1 MELRKIFG
9 KRRLGIIFLL
19 WIVNCFC
26 FYKSY
31 DSIEEA
37 EIKNY
42 YDKQKEYVLL
52 YEAGIQEVIDA
63 SETILESDLLKNS
76 GAFVENNLLKTR
88 YDFIQL
94 KKIPVSTTNTFGFLK
109 AYDYSLGILFCMASV
124 FVIISSFAEEKKND
138 FFLILHASKNGRYNL
153 VIRRFLILLFS
164 CAFIVFLYET
174 SAYAI
179 GAGMFHDSPGDY
191 LKPVQSM
198 PEFGQCI
205 LHINLIEMLMLCILA
220 DIIIVM
226 LFCMLFW
233 LLTEI
238 IFKKNIIIL
247 CFFGICAFE
256 LILYNIIR
264 NQSVF
269 NILKYCNL
277 LAVFNLKEYLFTY
290 SNYGIFSLITETSVI
305 ISAFSVISILLLLI
319 LLILK
324 YNKSDTA
331 GKQPKI
337 VLAVQRY
344 IYKLRGDILSRLPLV
359 LTEVYKQ
366 FSVQHGLFILVIAVF
381 IFFQSRISVGA
392 AHNEVQAELERY
404 YNEVRY
410 VENQE
415 EFTEEY
421 LRKIDEW
428 LINAE
433 NELLAY
439 QEDNNIYQIQILSEE
454 INIQRQVED
463 EIVKQRQ
470 YRQQLLENK
479 IVCGVV
485 PQQEFQSVT
494 GERMYSYEEK
504 NALIAVISVIIV
516 TYGIVSYEKKTHMIG
531 LIRSAKIGYRRYLVK
546 KIYSLI
552 LITFIFWI
560 IIYGLNFINLLNV
573 YNINIHDLQYPIQS
587 IMTMQSYPLKI
598 SIGMFFVIK
607 NVFRFILML
616 LTALTGFCISVKTSY
631 KNGVFLCSLI
641 FVPYILDLIGI
652 HIMKYMSVFYW
663 MMIC

>member
-1 MELRKIFG
+1 M
-9 KRRLGIIFLL
+9 
-19 WIVNCFC
+19 
-26 FYKSY
+26 
-31 DSIEEA
+31 
-37 EIKNY
+37 
-42 YDKQKEYVLL
+42 
-52 YEAGIQEVIDA
+52 
-63 SETILESDLLKNS
+63 
-76 GAFVENNLLKTR
+76 
-88 YDFIQL
+88 
-94 KKIPVSTTNTFGFLK
+94 
-109 AYDYSLGILFCMASV
+109 
-124 FVIISSFAEEKKND
+124 
-138 FFLILHASKNGRYNL
+138 
-153 VIRRFLILLFS
+153 
-164 CAFIVFLYET
+164 
-174 SAYAI
+174 
-179 GAGMFHDSPGDY
+179 
-191 LKPVQSM
+191 
-198 PEFGQCI
+198 
-205 LHINLIEMLMLCILA
+205 
-220 DIIIVM
+220 
-226 LFCMLFW
+226 
-233 LLTEI
+233 
-238 IFKKNIIIL
+238 
-247 CFFGICAFE
+247 
-256 LILYNIIR
+256 
-264 NQSVF
+264 
-269 NILKYCNL
+269 
-277 LAVFNLKEYLFTY
+277 
-290 SNYGIFSLITETSVI
+290 
-305 ISAFSVISILLLLI
+305 
-319 LLILK
+319 LILK

-337 VLAVQRY
+337 VLSVQQF
-344 IYKLRGDILSRLPLV
+344 IYKLKGDILSRLPLV

-381 IFFQSRISVGA
+381 IFFQARISVGA

-410 VENQE
+410 AENQE
-415 EFTEEY
+415 EFTEDY
-421 LRKIDEW
+421 LKKIDEW

-454 INIQRQVED
+454 INIQRQAED

-494 GERMYSYEEK
+494 GERMYS
-504 NALIAVISVIIV
+504 
-516 TYGIVSYEKKTHMIG
+516 
-531 LIRSAKIGYRRYLVK
+531 YRRYLVK

-607 NVFRFILML
+607 NLLRFILML

>member
-1 MELRKIFG
+1 MEIRKIFG

-19 WIVNCFC
+19 WFVNCFC

-31 DSIEEA
+31 DSLEEA

-76 GAFVENNLLKTR
+76 SAFVENNLLKTR

-94 KKIPVSTTNTFGFLK
+94 KKIPVSTTNTFGFMK
-109 AYDYSLGILFCMASV
+109 AYDYSLGIFFCMASV
-124 FVIISSFAEEKKND
+124 LVIISSFAEEKKND

-179 GAGMFHDSPGDY
+179 SAGMFHDSLGDY

-205 LHINLIEMLMLCILA
+205 LHINLIEMFMLCILA

-264 NQSVF
+264 NQSIF

-290 SNYGIFSLITETSVI
+290 SNYGIFNLITETSVI

-337 VLAVQRY
+337 VLAVQQF
-344 IYKLRGDILSRLPLV
+344 IYKLKGDILSRLPLV

-421 LRKIDEW
+421 LKKMDEW

-531 LIRSAKIGYRRYLVK
+531 LIRSAKIGNRKYLVK

-607 NVFRFILML
+607 NLLRFILML

-631 KNGVFLCSLI
+631 KNGVFLCSLF

-652 HIMKYMSVFYW
+652 HIMKYLSVFFW

>member
-1 MELRKIFG
+1 MEIRKIFG

-19 WIVNCFC
+19 WFVNCFC

-31 DSIEEA
+31 DSIEKA

-76 GAFVENNLLKTR
+76 SAFVENNLLKTR

-94 KKIPVSTTNTFGFLK
+94 KKIPVSTTNTFGFMK
-109 AYDYSLGILFCMASV
+109 AYDYSLGIFFCMASV
-124 FVIISSFAEEKKND
+124 LVIISSFAEEKKND

-174 SAYAI
+174 STYAI
-179 GAGMFHDSPGDY
+179 SEGMFHDSLGDY

-205 LHINLIEMLMLCILA
+205 LHINLFEMLMLCILA

-233 LLTEI
+233 MLTEI

-247 CFFGICAFE
+247 CFFGICALE
-256 LILYNIIR
+256 LLLYNIIR

-269 NILKYCNL
+269 NILKYFNIF
-277 LAVFNLKEYLFTY
+277 AVFNLKEYLSTY
-290 SNYGIFSLITETSVI
+290 SNYGIFNLITETSAI

-324 YNKSDTA
+324 YNKSDTV

-337 VLAVQRY
+337 VLTVQQF
-344 IYKLRGDILSRLPLV
+344 IYKVKGDILSRLPLV

-381 IFFQSRISVGA
+381 IFFQLRISVGV

-421 LRKIDEW
+421 LKKIDEW
-428 LINAE
+428 LINAD
-433 NELLAY
+433 NELLTY

-470 YRQQLLENK
+470 YRQQLLKNK

-531 LIRSAKIGYRRYLVK
+531 LIRSTKIGYRRYLVK

-607 NVFRFILML
+607 NLLRFILML
-616 LTALTGFCISVKTSY
+616 LTALAGFCISVKTSY
-631 KNGVFLCSLI
+631 KNGVFLCSLF
-641 FVPYILDLIGI
+641 FVPYVLDLIGI
-652 HIMKYMSVFYW
+652 HIMKYLSVFYW